1 MIHQLKT
8 EAQYF
13 DDVTSGRITKPPNAD
28 TRTATK
34 PIDKETLLQS
44 SLEHISHVSAG
55 LEFFSELL
63 NEAANKHDWT
73 KVTYIDEFARDAATG
88 SFGEDFKKLPW
99 FRLHVTTERH
109 HVKDCC
115 PEDVNLL
122 DLLERVADITM
133 AGLSRSGEI
142 YSDEIPVEILQR
154 AYKNTIVLLKKNVVV
169 EESEATP

>member
-1 MIHQLKT
+1 MI
-8 EAQYF
+8 
-13 DDVTSGRITKPPNAD
+13 RITKTPNAD

-55 LEFFSELL
+55 LEYFSEML

-73 KVTYIDEFARDAATG
+73 KIEFIDDFARDAATG
-88 SFGEDFKKLPW
+88 SFGADFKALPW
-99 FRLHVTTERH
+99 FQLHVNTERH
-109 HVKDCC
+109 HVKDHC

-142 YSDEIPVEILQR
+142 YSDEIPAEILQR
-154 AYKNTIVLLKKNVVV
+154 AYRNTIELLKKNVVV
-169 EESEATP
+169 TESEATP